1 MFAAILPETIGVPR
15 TILYI
20 VAKSTNMQLH
30 VAFSSIVI
38 TITTMA

>member
-1 MFAAILPETIGVPR
+1 MFAAILPESVGVPR

-20 VAKSTNMQLH
+20 VAKGTNMQLH

-38 TITTMA
+38 IIKVMA